1 METSDDPILLPLYQ
15 LFYSPNQ
22 KLVRGGIKRYKFTD
36 NSGTDKFKETSLV
49 YMFNSRGDINMY
61 RHGKPNIPV
70 PDQDRLFAIILWYV
84 AKTLY

>member
-1 METSDDPILLPLYQ
+1 MI
-15 LFYSPNQ
+15 LFYYHYINYSTV
-22 KLVRGGIKRYKFTD
+22 LIRSWSGGGIKRYTFTD
-36 NSGTDKFKETSLV
+36 KFGTDNFKETSLV
-49 YMFNSRGDINMY
+49 YVFNSRGDINMD